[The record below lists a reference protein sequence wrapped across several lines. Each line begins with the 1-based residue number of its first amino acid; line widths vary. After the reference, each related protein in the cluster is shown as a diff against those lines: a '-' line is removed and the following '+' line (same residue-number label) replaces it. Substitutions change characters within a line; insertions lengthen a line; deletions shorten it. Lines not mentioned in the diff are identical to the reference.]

1 MIGFD
6 KFIEKMTLV
15 DTAVCTIFMVIL
27 GGTVLNA
34 LYVLVSLPVTG
45 LAVLAIHERGSD
57 EYRCLKEAM
66 KQRKR
71 EPYFDWKQMW
81 KEVRTRYIS
90 SVILAIIWN
99 ICLYIVMAVF
109 LMMKLGL

>member
-1 MIGFD
+1 
-6 KFIEKMTLV
+6 MTLV
-15 DTAVCTIFMVIL
+15 DTAVSTIFMVIL

-34 LYVLVSLPVTG
+34 LYVLVSLPVTR
-45 LAVLAIHERGSD
+45 LVVLVHERGSD
-57 EYRCLKEAM
+57 EYWCLKEAM